1 MKKHKMNL
9 TVQLLA
15 LIFIVAPLISF
26 PVLAAAGET
35 GYYKAPA
42 SVTVPAG
49 THLMVNLD
57 SAIDSRQHKAGHKF
71 TATLEGDIV
80 ANNTV
85 VAPRGS
91 KVYGQLTATK
101 KSGRL
106 AGRSEMQ
113 ITLTQILIN
122 NQLKPIVTSGVKAVT
137 DSTAKK
143 TAGTVAR
150 GAVIGALADG
160 KKGARTGAKIGA
172 GVSVLTSGNQIN
184 IPAGTLLDFTLGAPL
199 TP

>member
-85 VAPRGS
+85 VPLGEAKYTVSLQHLKNRDVWQDDLKCRS
-91 KVYGQLTATK
+91 LSR
-101 KSGRL
+101 KS
-106 AGRSEMQ
+106 
-113 ITLTQILIN
+113 
-122 NQLKPIVTSGVKAVT
+122 
-137 DSTAKK
+137 
-143 TAGTVAR
+143 
-150 GAVIGALADG
+150 
-160 KKGARTGAKIGA
+160 
-172 GVSVLTSGNQIN
+172 
-184 IPAGTLLDFTLGAPL
+184 
-199 TP
+199 